1 MKSRLFSVY
10 SEKKK
15 QTNKQTK
22 KKKRKRHEL
31 NMTQWQM
38 LSQIFYISLGMSY
51 FADFC
56 VSWESFYTQIKF
68 SVNNT
73 EIYTSFKYNGIDL
86 NNSKWQIQDGG
97 CFQFLFFNSK
107 WRHYD
112 ITFFVKDHL
121 CVSQLSWFYLRPY
134 YLSIP
139 GFLTT
144 SLNKKDHSKADLTP
158 GSKLVVS
165 ISASSVE
172 NDSNFRAF
180 VH

>member
-97 CFQFLFFNSK
+97 CFQFLFLNSK
-107 WRHYD
+107 
-112 ITFFVKDHL
+112 
-121 CVSQLSWFYLRPY
+121 
-134 YLSIP
+134 
-139 GFLTT
+139 
-144 SLNKKDHSKADLTP
+144 
-158 GSKLVVS
+158 
-165 ISASSVE
+165 
-172 NDSNFRAF
+172 
-180 VH
+180 